1 MNDVCRQIAEPG
13 GGISLRRRP
22 RAPLWLLGMLTFTGT
37 LAMHIFVPALPIA
50 AADLGAGFSAM
61 QMTISLYI
69 LGLAIGQVIYGPLSD
84 RFGRRPALMAGLAL
98 YVVASVVCL
107 MARDVNV
114 LIVARLFQALGG
126 SAGLALGRAIVR
138 DTSEE
143 TDAARRLALMN
154 LMVTLGPA
162 LAPLLGGL
170 LAGAAGWR
178 SIFVLLCMLGVVNF
192 VLTWRLL
199 PETSA
204 PSRHANAALVRNY
217 GQLLGSPAFL
227 GFAVGG
233 GCATT
238 SMYAFIAAAPFIF
251 VHELHRPVGEVG
263 PYLAMLIV
271 GVWFGSLAASRLLRF
286 VPIRRLL
293 IASNGL
299 SVIAAF
305 GLLAAVLTGHLSVAL
320 AVGAMF
326 LFTFGAGTAA
336 PVALTEAIS
345 VDPKVIGSASG
356 LYGFSQMTIGAVCTA
371 LAGLG
376 QSPGLAAA
384 LVLAGAGIVAQIAF
398 WIAFRSSVGRGR

>member
-1 MNDVCRQIAEPG
+1 
-13 GGISLRRRP
+13 
-22 RAPLWLLGMLTFTGT
+22 
-37 LAMHIFVPALPIA
+37 
-50 AADLGAGFSAM
+50 
-61 QMTISLYI
+61 
-69 LGLAIGQVIYGPLSD
+69 
-84 RFGRRPALMAGLAL
+84 
-98 YVVASVVCL
+98 
-107 MARDVNV
+107 
-114 LIVARLFQALGG
+114 
-126 SAGLALGRAIVR
+126 
-138 DTSEE
+138 
-143 TDAARRLALMN
+143 MN

-345 VDPKVIGSASG
+345 VNPKVIGSASG

>member
-1 MNDVCRQIAEPG
+1 
-13 GGISLRRRP
+13 
-22 RAPLWLLGMLTFTGT
+22 
-37 LAMHIFVPALPIA
+37 MHIFVPALPIA
-50 AADLGAGFSAM
+50 ATDLGVGFSAM

-69 LGLAIGQVIYGPLSD
+69 AGLALGQIIYGPLSD
-84 RFGRRPALMAGLAL
+84 RFGRRPALMVGLAD
-98 YVVASVVCL
+98 YVAASVACL
-107 MARDVNV
+107 MAQDANV

-138 DTSEE
+138 DTSGE

-162 LAPLLGGL
+162 LAPLLGGTPRRRNRVAIDL
-170 LAGAAGWR
+170 RAALCARRRQFRFDLAA
-178 SIFVLLCMLGVVNF
+178 
-192 VLTWRLL
+192 L

-204 PSRHANAALVRNY
+204 ASPHANAALVRNY
-217 GQLLGSPAFL
+217 GQLLRSPAFL
-227 GFAVGG
+227 GFAIGG

-238 SMYAFIAAAPFIF
+238 SVYAFIAAAPFIF
-251 VHELHRPVGEVG
+251 VHELHRPLGEVG

-271 GVWFGSLAASRLLRF
+271 GVWFGSLAASRLIRF

-299 SVIAAF
+299 SLIAAF
-305 GLLAAVLTGHLSVAL
+305 GLLAAVLSGHLSVAF

-326 LFTFGAGTAA
+326 VFTLGAGTAS

-345 VDPKVIGSASG
+345 VNPKVVGSASG
-356 LYGFSQMTIGAVCTA
+356 LYGFSQMAIGALCTA

-384 LVLAGAGIVAQIAF
+384 VVLAGAGVVAQVAF
-398 WIAFRSSVGRGR
+398 WIAFRSRRAHFFEAS

>member
-1 MNDVCRQIAEPG
+1 MNDASVAIADAG
-13 GGISLRRRP
+13 GGITLRRRP
-22 RAPLWLLGMLTFTGT
+22 RPPLWLLAMLTFTGT

-69 LGLAIGQVIYGPLSD
+69 LGLAIGQIIYGPVSD
-84 RFGRRPALMAGLAL
+84 RFGRRPALMAGLAI
-98 YVVASVVCL
+98 YVAAERRLPYGARRERPHRRPAVPGARRQRRPRAR
-107 MARDVNV
+107 ARDR
-114 LIVARLFQALGG
+114 ARH
-126 SAGLALGRAIVR
+126 VR
-138 DTSEE
+138 NR
-143 TDAARRLALMN
+143 DAARRLALMN

-345 VDPKVIGSASG
+345 VNPKVIGSASG